1 MTISKI
7 RIANFKSFADLTVE
21 LNDFNLLVGANAS
34 GKSNFVQA
42 FQFLRDIAA
51 QGLEDAIS
59 LQGGVE
65 YLRNIKIGDTQPL
78 IFHVAVEADAIWS
91 SSEGRRY
98 RIHSFDYEFRLQFDK
113 KGRGYTVV
121 RDRVILTYWREDLTP
136 EDTRQP
142 AITAEQRAKYAAE
155 STVEFKSAD
164 GRLEILSTSPESEPL
179 FSPDEIGFLT
189 STVNRSLSKKSL
201 LLESPFAHFF
211 AESIWDWVREIG
223 VYDFDPR
230 KAKRVVPVAGR
241 SELETDGS
249 NLAIVLRN
257 LLSDESVKRS
267 VRNLCW
273 DNLPYVKSLGVEQV
287 ADRFIFFTLRE
298 EFADDK
304 DLPASLISDGTAN
317 IIALVVAL
325 FFQKQKR
332 FAIFEEPERHLHPKV
347 ISGLMELFK
356 DVSEWRQLLAATHN
370 PGMVKHAG
378 LENILL
384 ISRDKNGFSRITKPA
399 DSEHVK
405 IFLENDL
412 GVEDLFTDN
421 LLGV

>member
-7 RIANFKSFADLTVE
+7 RIANFRSFADLTVE

-65 YLRNIKIGDTQPL
+65 YLRNVKIGDTQPL
-78 IFHVAVEADAIWS
+78 IFHVAVEADAMWW

-98 RIHSFDYEFRLQFDK
+98 RIHSFDYEFRLQFVK
-113 KGRGYTVV
+113 KGRGFTVV
-121 RDRVILTYWREDLTP
+121 RDRVIITYWREDLTP

-142 AITAEQRAKYAAE
+142 AITAEQRAKYATE
-155 STVEFKSAD
+155 STVELKSAD

-201 LLESPFAHFF
+201 LLESPLAHFF

-223 VYDFDPR
+223 VYDFDPS

-273 DNLPYVKSLGVEQV
+273 DNLPYVKSLEVEQV

-332 FAIFEEPERHLHPKV
+332 FAVFEEPERHLHPKV
-347 ISGLMELFK
+347 ISRLMELFK
-356 DVSEWRQLLAATHN
+356 EVSEMRQILVTTHN
-370 PGMVKHAG
+370 PEVVRFAG
-378 LENILL
+378 LDNILL
-384 ISRDKNGFSRITKPA
+384 VSRDKNGFTRITKPS
-399 DSEHVK
+399 DSGPVK
-405 IFLENDL
+405 IFLDHGLGVNDL
-412 GVEDLFTDN
+412 FVDDFL
-421 LLGV
+421 V